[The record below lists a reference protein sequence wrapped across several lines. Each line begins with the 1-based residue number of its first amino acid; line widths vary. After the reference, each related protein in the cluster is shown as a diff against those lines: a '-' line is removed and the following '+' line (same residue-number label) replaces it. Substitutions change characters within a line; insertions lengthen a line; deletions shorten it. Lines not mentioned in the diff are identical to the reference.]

1 MNINIYGIIN
11 SKAHELGN
19 FLTKVGINYYDEKAD
34 DETRVIRMSASTM
47 SESIM
52 LSTTMNDCVLFYDY
66 KTNMR
71 VSFHVSDFERLVII

>member
-11 SKAHELGN
+11 AKAYELKG
-19 FLTKVGINYYDEKAD
+19 FLDKVGVNYCDEKAD
-34 DETRVIRMSASTM
+34 DETRIIRIPPSKL

-52 LSTTMNDCVLFYDY
+52 LSTTLNDHVLFCDY

-71 VSFHVSDFERLVII
+71 VSFHVSDFERLTLI